1 MLGLFTLSI
10 SIILDFI
17 SSLLLSLFFDIINPF
32 SGKKKERERY
42 YFSSEYFLGI
52 FGIRLIFVKSLEAVT
67 SS

>member
-32 SGKKKERERY
+32 SGKKKREREILL
-42 YFSSEYFLGI
+42 F
-52 FGIRLIFVKSLEAVT
+52 K
-67 SS
+67 